1 MDEIKELFEL
11 AKKEFSYK
19 IYEELGASDE
29 VKDATEM
36 IVDELSDIE
45 VVRMKQRNKT
55 FSEIK
60 YL

>member
-1 MDEIKELFEL
+1 MCEAVSLLESYAHSEHLFVNL
-11 AKKEFSYK
+11 Y
-19 IYEELGASDE
+19 
-29 VKDATEM
+29 
-36 IVDELSDIE
+36 IE